1 MGDGEMLKK
10 LTRGFVALLGGAL
23 SYIGWLAIFL
33 LTTGWES
40 ALWDLLVW
48 LLAPVVTGAGFA
60 AGLALGERLTGRA
73 RTPFWKLWLW
83 PLLGC
88 AAGAAVVY
96 PFGPM
101 LIVFGMLAA
110 GAGSVLLR
118 ELVAISE
125 LGSADRGR
133 PESS

>member
-1 MGDGEMLKK
+1 MLIQRYRK
-10 LTRGFVALLGGAL
+10 LARGITALAAGAL
-23 SYIGWLAIFL
+23 SYIGWLVIFL

-40 ALWDLLVW
+40 AIWDLLVW
-48 LLAPVVTGAGFA
+48 LLAPVVTGAGCA
-60 AGLALGERLTGRA
+60 AGLALGERLTGRK
-73 RTPFWKLWLW
+73 RTPFWKLLLW

-88 AAGAAVVY
+88 AVGAAVVY

-110 GAGSVLLR
+110 GAGAGLLR
-118 ELVAISE
+118 ELVAIPAE
-125 LGSADRGR
+125 GPVDRGR